1 MLILQSSP
9 DVGYIVS
16 ERKQIAM
23 QQSRSEMGTGMES
36 KQTIWTFRRRLV
48 LLLGSGV
55 IVFLVYLAVRYLF
68 VLASPF
74 IIAYGIALVI
84 EKPVNA
90 LAKVFRGKKTLASTL
105 IVTGLTIILSLI
117 HI

>member
-1 MLILQSSP
+1 M
-9 DVGYIVS
+9 
-16 ERKQIAM
+16 
-23 QQSRSEMGTGMES
+23 
-36 KQTIWTFRRRLV
+36 
-48 LLLGSGV
+48 LLGSGV

-90 LAKVFRGKKTLASTL
+90 LAKVFRGKRRWHRL
-105 IVTGLTIILSLI
+105 
-117 HI
+117 

>member
-1 MLILQSSP
+1 M
-9 DVGYIVS
+9 
-16 ERKQIAM
+16 
-23 QQSRSEMGTGMES
+23 
-36 KQTIWTFRRRLV
+36 
-48 LLLGSGV
+48 LLGSGV

-90 LAKVFRGKKTLASTL
+90 LAKVFRGKKGSGIDFDCNRADHDHCGGGFLYYMA
-105 IVTGLTIILSLI
+105 GCGRN
-117 HI
+117 